1 MSLLEKMEK
10 AERAI
15 ETAWALR
22 KLVNERLSEF
32 NGVAAVI
39 PEGATP
45 PADLFRGNR
54 VILRNVVYNFERGI
68 IEASVTMPYLPG
80 TDNVAQGHTFRVE
93 INRNWLQPI
102 EQG

>member
-1 MSLLEKMEK
+1 MNLLEKMDK

-15 ETAWALR
+15 ETARALR
-22 KLVNERLSEF
+22 SLVNERLSEF

-54 VILRNVVYNFERGI
+54 VILRNVAYNFERGI
-68 IEASVTMPYLPG
+68 IEASVTTPYLSG

-93 INRNWLQPI
+93 INRNWLQQI
-102 EQG
+102 DRG